1 MFKNGLLLSVKYDCK
16 LFFAL
21 LILSAHVKHVSL
33 HRIAKDGTFNS
44 FKSIFVLIKLKKSY
58 EKRIGD
64 CWNRSEQTPDLISDD
79 TH

>member
-21 LILSAHVKHVSL
+21 LILSALVKHVSL
-33 HRIAKDGTFNS
+33 QTAAQEGIFNS
-44 FKSIFVLIKLKKSY
+44 FKSIFVQIKFKKSY

-64 CWNRSEQTPDLISDD
+64 CWNRSEQTPDLISDG